1 MKHLKGLFIIHT
13 VFMLAV
19 LLVLIYLFG
28 KMGSGDVIVGSY
40 SDDELA
46 VYKRIWEDLMLSR
59 EADNDRIFA
68 ILIAFWSVLAASG
81 YILLT
86 LIYFRLIRPAQ
97 DMQRFSSEI
106 AGGNLDI
113 PLPVRRNNLFGS
125 FTESFDM
132 MREQLRVS
140 RDREIKARKVNR
152 DLVAELSHDLKTPVA
167 TIQAGCEVLDAQ
179 LLRKKSSLEESG
191 PVTLSSGELDSM
203 IEKVSMLSDK
213 ASTINSLVENVFRA
227 TLDDMEEIRIETS
240 EYDSKVLLDHIKSL
254 QEYGNIILENDIPE
268 CLVCIDK
275 LRMKQV
281 IDNVVG
287 NSRKYAGTDMR
298 VSFGMEEISDISG
311 KKMRFLFIRIAD
323 SGPGV
328 KPEELPLVSEK
339 YYRGKNTS
347 EKQGYGLGLYL
358 VRTYMERQGGG
369 YECFNEDGF
378 VVKLLVRV
386 AG

>member
-1 MKHLKGLFIIHT
+1 MKHIKGLIIFHT
-13 VFMLAV
+13 IFMLAALIV
-19 LLVLIYLFG
+19 LFYLYK
-28 KMGSGDVIVGSY
+28 KMGAETVIAGSY
-40 SDDELA
+40 SDEELA
-46 VYKRIWEDLMLSR
+46 VYKRIWNGIMLMRTSNNKRL
-59 EADNDRIFA
+59 FV
-68 ILIAFWSVLAASG
+68 ILLAFWASVAAAG
-81 YILLT
+81 YALLIH
-86 LIYFRLIRPAQ
+86 IYVRLIRPAE

-132 MREQLRVS
+132 MREQLKSS
-140 RDREIKARKVNR
+140 RDREIKARKANR

-179 LLRKKSSLEESG
+179 MLRKKASDDGSG
-191 PVTLSSGELDSM
+191 EVFFSKDELDSM
-203 IEKVSMLSDK
+203 IEKVGMLSDK
-213 ASTINSLVENVFRA
+213 ASTINSLVENVFHA

-240 EYDSKVLLDHIKSL
+240 EYDSKVLLDYIRSL
-254 QEYGNIILENDIPE
+254 QEYGNIIIDNEIPE
-268 CLVCIDK
+268 CLVCIDR

-281 IDNVVG
+281 IDNIVG
-287 NSRKYAGTDMR
+287 NSRKYAGTDIH
-298 VSFGMEEISDISG
+298 VSFGMEEISDVSG
-311 KKMRFLFIRIAD
+311 KKIRFLFIKIGD

-339 YYRGKNTS
+339 YYRGKNS
-347 EKQGYGLGLYL
+347 AEKQGYGLGLYL

-369 YECFNEDGF
+369 FECYNENGF

>member
-1 MKHLKGLFIIHT
+1 MKHIKGLIIFHT
-13 VFMLAV
+13 IFMLAALIV
-19 LLVLIYLFG
+19 LFYLYK
-28 KMGSGDVIVGSY
+28 KMGAETVIAGSY
-40 SDDELA
+40 SDEELA
-46 VYKRIWEDLMLSR
+46 VYKRIWNDIMLVRTSNNKR
-59 EADNDRIFA
+59 LFV
-68 ILIAFWSVLAASG
+68 ILLAFWGSVAAAG
-81 YILLT
+81 YALLIH
-86 LIYFRLIRPAQ
+86 IYVRLIRPAA

-132 MREQLRVS
+132 MREQLKSS
-140 RDREIKARKVNR
+140 RDREIKARKANR

-179 LLRKKSSLEESG
+179 ILRKKASDDGSG
-191 PVTLSSGELDSM
+191 EVFFSKDELDSM
-203 IEKVSMLSDK
+203 IEKVGMLSDK
-213 ASTINSLVENVFRA
+213 ASTINSLVENVFHA

-240 EYDSKVLLDHIKSL
+240 EYDSKVLLDYIRSL
-254 QEYGNIILENDIPE
+254 QEYGNIIIDNEIPE
-268 CLVCIDK
+268 CLVCIDR

-281 IDNVVG
+281 IDNIVG
-287 NSRKYAGTDMR
+287 NSRKYAGTDIH
-298 VSFGMEEISDISG
+298 VSFGMEEISGVSG
-311 KKMRFLFIRIAD
+311 KKIRFLFIKIGD

-339 YYRGKNTS
+339 YYRGKNTA

-369 YECFNEDGF
+369 FECYNDNGF

>member
-1 MKHLKGLFIIHT
+1 MKHIKGLIIIHT
-13 VFMLAV
+13 VFMLAA
-19 LLVLIYLFG
+19 LFVLIYLFR
-28 KMGSGDVIVGSY
+28 KMGTDTVIVGSY
-40 SDDELA
+40 SDDELT
-46 VYKRIWEDLMLSR
+46 VYKRIWDDLMLAR
-59 EADNDRIFA
+59 DADNKRM
-68 ILIAFWSVLAASG
+68 LTVLLVFWGMVTASG
-81 YILLT
+81 YT
-86 LIYFRLIRPAQ
+86 LITIMYYRLVRPAM
-97 DMQRFSSEI
+97 DMQYFSSEI

-113 PLPVRRNNLFGS
+113 PLPVRKSNLFGS

-132 MREQLRVS
+132 MREQLKVS
-140 RDREIKARKVNR
+140 RDREIKARKANR

-179 LLRKKSSLEESG
+179 MMRKRESLAEG
-191 PVTLSSGELDSM
+191 DPVTLSSDELDSM
-203 IEKVSMLSDK
+203 TEKVSMLSDK
-213 ASTINSLVENVFRA
+213 AATINSLVENVFRA

-254 QEYGNIILENDIPE
+254 QEYGNIVIENEIPE

-287 NSRKYAGTDMR
+287 NSRKYAGTDIHVR
-298 VSFGMEEISDISG
+298 FGMEEISDISG

-369 YECFNEDGF
+369 YECYNEGGF
-378 VVKLLVRV
+378 VVKLLVKV

>member
-1 MKHLKGLFIIHT
+1 MKHIKGLIIMHT
-13 VFMLAV
+13 VFMLAA
-19 LLVLIYLFG
+19 LFVLIYLFR
-28 KMGSGDVIVGSY
+28 KMGTDTVIVGSY
-40 SDDELA
+40 SDDELT
-46 VYKRIWEDLMLSR
+46 VYKRIWDDLMLAR
-59 EADNDRIFA
+59 DADNKRM
-68 ILIAFWSVLAASG
+68 LTVLLVFWGMVTASG
-81 YILLT
+81 YT
-86 LIYFRLIRPAQ
+86 LITIMYYRLVRPAM
-97 DMQRFSSEI
+97 DMQNFSSEI

-113 PLPVRRNNLFGS
+113 PLPVRKSNLFGS

-132 MREQLRVS
+132 MREQLKVS
-140 RDREIKARKVNR
+140 RDREIKARKANR

-179 LLRKKSSLEESG
+179 MLRKRESLAEG
-191 PVTLSSGELDSM
+191 DPVTLSSGELDSM

-240 EYDSKVLLDHIKSL
+240 EYDSKILLDHIKGL

-287 NSRKYAGTDMR
+287 NSRKYAGTDIR
-298 VSFGMEEISDISG
+298 VSFGMEEISDMSG

-339 YYRGKNTS
+339 YYRGRNSS

-369 YECFNEDGF
+369 YECYNEGGF

>member
-1 MKHLKGLFIIHT
+1 MKHIKGLIIFHT
-13 VFMLAV
+13 IFMLAALIV
-19 LLVLIYLFG
+19 LFYLYK
-28 KMGSGDVIVGSY
+28 KMGAETVIAGSY
-40 SDDELA
+40 SDEELA
-46 VYKRIWEDLMLSR
+46 VYKRVW
-59 EADNDRIFA
+59 NDIMQVRATNSKKLFV
-68 ILIAFWSVLAASG
+68 ILLAFWASVAASG
-81 YILLT
+81 YALLIH
-86 LIYFRLIRPAQ
+86 IYIRLIRPAA

-132 MREQLRVS
+132 MREQLKSS
-140 RDREIKARKVNR
+140 RDREIKARKANR

-179 LLRKKSSLEESG
+179 MLRKKASDDGSG
-191 PVTLSSGELDSM
+191 EVFFSKDELDSM
-203 IEKVSMLSDK
+203 IEKVGMLSDK
-213 ASTINSLVENVFRA
+213 ASTINSLVENVFHA

-240 EYDSKVLLDHIKSL
+240 EYDSKVLLDYIRSL
-254 QEYGNIILENDIPE
+254 QEYGNIIIDNEIPE
-268 CLVCIDK
+268 CLVCIDR

-281 IDNVVG
+281 IDNIVG
-287 NSRKYAGTDMR
+287 NSRKYAGTDIH
-298 VSFGMEEISDISG
+298 VSFGMEEISDVSG
-311 KKMRFLFIRIAD
+311 KKIRFLFIKIGD

-339 YYRGKNTS
+339 YYRGKNTA

-369 YECFNEDGF
+369 FECYNDNGF

>member
-1 MKHLKGLFIIHT
+1 MKHIKGLFIIHT

-19 LLVLIYLFG
+19 LLALIYLFG
-28 KMGSGDVIVGSY
+28 KMGNGDVIVGSY
-40 SDDELA
+40 SDEELA
-46 VYKRIWEDLMLSR
+46 VYKRIWEDLMLAR
-59 EADNDRIFA
+59 EADNKRILA
-68 ILIAFWSVLAASG
+68 ILFAFWSALAASG

-113 PLPVRRNNLFGS
+113 PLPVRKSNLFGS

-132 MREQLRVS
+132 MREQLKAS
-140 RDREIKARKVNR
+140 RDREIKARKANR

-179 LLRKKSSLEESG
+179 MLRKRESLAEG
-191 PVTLSSGELDSM
+191 DPVTLSSGELDSM

-254 QEYGNIILENDIPE
+254 QEYGNIIIENDIPE

-287 NSRKYAGTDMR
+287 NSRKYAGTDIR
-298 VSFGMEEISDISG
+298 VSFGMEEISDMSG

-339 YYRGKNTS
+339 YYRGKDTA

-369 YECFNEDGF
+369 YECYNEDGF

>member
-1 MKHLKGLFIIHT
+1 MKHIKGLIIFHT
-13 VFMLAV
+13 IFMLAALIV
-19 LLVLIYLFG
+19 LFYLYK
-28 KMGSGDVIVGSY
+28 KMGAETVIAGSY
-40 SDDELA
+40 SDEELA
-46 VYKRIWEDLMLSR
+46 VYKRIWNGIMLMRTSNNKRL
-59 EADNDRIFA
+59 FV
-68 ILIAFWSVLAASG
+68 ILLAFWGSVAAAG
-81 YILLT
+81 YALLIH
-86 LIYFRLIRPAQ
+86 IYVRLIRPAA

-132 MREQLRVS
+132 MREQLKSS
-140 RDREIKARKVNR
+140 RDREIKARKANR

-179 LLRKKSSLEESG
+179 MLRKKASDDGSG
-191 PVTLSSGELDSM
+191 EVFFSKDELDSM
-203 IEKVSMLSDK
+203 IEKVGMLSDK
-213 ASTINSLVENVFRA
+213 ASTINSLVENVFHA

-240 EYDSKVLLDHIKSL
+240 EYDSKVLLDYIRSL
-254 QEYGNIILENDIPE
+254 QEYGNIIIDNEIPE
-268 CLVCIDK
+268 CLVCIDR

-281 IDNVVG
+281 IDNIVG
-287 NSRKYAGTDMR
+287 NSRKYAGTDIH
-298 VSFGMEEISDISG
+298 VSFGKEEISDVSG
-311 KKMRFLFIRIAD
+311 KKIRFLYIRIGD

-328 KPEELPLVSEK
+328 RPEELPLVSEK
-339 YYRGKNTS
+339 YYRGENTA

-369 YECFNEDGF
+369 FECYNDNGF

>member
-1 MKHLKGLFIIHT
+1 MKHIKGLIFFHT
-13 VFMLAV
+13 IFMLAALIV
-19 LLVLIYLFG
+19 LFYLYK
-28 KMGSGDVIVGSY
+28 KMGAETVIAGSY
-40 SDDELA
+40 SDEELA
-46 VYKRIWEDLMLSR
+46 VYKRIWNDIMLVRTSNNKR
-59 EADNDRIFA
+59 LFV
-68 ILIAFWSVLAASG
+68 ILLAFWGSVAAAG
-81 YILLT
+81 YALLIH
-86 LIYFRLIRPAQ
+86 IYVRLIRPAA

-132 MREQLRVS
+132 MREQLKSS
-140 RDREIKARKVNR
+140 RDREIKARKANR

-179 LLRKKSSLEESG
+179 MLRKKAIDDGSG
-191 PVTLSSGELDSM
+191 EVFFSKDELDSM
-203 IEKVSMLSDK
+203 IEKVGMLSDK
-213 ASTINSLVENVFRA
+213 ASTINSLVENVFHA

-240 EYDSKVLLDHIKSL
+240 EYDSKVLLDYIRSL
-254 QEYGNIILENDIPE
+254 QEYGNIIIDNEIPE
-268 CLVCIDK
+268 CLVCIDR

-281 IDNVVG
+281 IDNIVG
-287 NSRKYAGTDMR
+287 NSRKYAGTDIH
-298 VSFGMEEISDISG
+298 VSFGMEEISDVSG
-311 KKMRFLFIRIAD
+311 KKIRFLYIRIGD

-328 KPEELPLVSEK
+328 RPEELPLVSEK
-339 YYRGKNTS
+339 YYRGKNTA

-369 YECFNEDGF
+369 FECYNENGF

>member
-1 MKHLKGLFIIHT
+1 MKHIKGLIIFHT
-13 VFMLAV
+13 IFMLAALIV
-19 LLVLIYLFG
+19 LFYLYK
-28 KMGSGDVIVGSY
+28 KMGAETVIAGSY
-40 SDDELA
+40 SDEELA
-46 VYKRIWEDLMLSR
+46 VYKRIWNDIMLVRTSNNKR
-59 EADNDRIFA
+59 LFV
-68 ILIAFWSVLAASG
+68 ILLAFWGSVAAAG
-81 YILLT
+81 YALLIH
-86 LIYFRLIRPAQ
+86 IYVRLIRPAA

-132 MREQLRVS
+132 MREQLKTS
-140 RDREIKARKVNR
+140 RDREIKARKANR

-179 LLRKKSSLEESG
+179 MLRKKASDDGSG
-191 PVTLSSGELDSM
+191 EVFFSKDELDSM
-203 IEKVSMLSDK
+203 IEKVGMLSDK
-213 ASTINSLVENVFRA
+213 ASTINSLVENVFHA

-240 EYDSKVLLDHIKSL
+240 EYDSKVLLDYIRSL
-254 QEYGNIILENDIPE
+254 QEYGNIIIDNEIPE
-268 CLVCIDK
+268 CLVCIDR

-281 IDNVVG
+281 IDNIVG
-287 NSRKYAGTDMR
+287 NSRKYAGTDIH
-298 VSFGMEEISDISG
+298 VSFGMEEIPDGSG
-311 KKMRFLFIRIAD
+311 KKIRFLFIKIGD

-339 YYRGKNTS
+339 YYRGKNTA

-369 YECFNEDGF
+369 FECYNDNGF

>member
-140 RDREIKARKVNR
+140 RDREIKARKANR

-287 NSRKYAGTDMR
+287 NSRKYAGTDIR

-369 YECFNEDGF
+369 YECYNEGGF

>member
-1 MKHLKGLFIIHT
+1 MKHIKGLIFFHT
-13 VFMLAV
+13 IFMLAALIV
-19 LLVLIYLFG
+19 LFYLYK
-28 KMGSGDVIVGSY
+28 KMGAETVIAGSY
-40 SDDELA
+40 SDEELA
-46 VYKRIWEDLMLSR
+46 VYKRIWNDIMLVRTSNNKR
-59 EADNDRIFA
+59 LFV
-68 ILIAFWSVLAASG
+68 ILLAFWGSVAAAG
-81 YILLT
+81 YALLIH
-86 LIYFRLIRPAQ
+86 IYVRLIRPAA

-132 MREQLRVS
+132 MREQLKSS
-140 RDREIKARKVNR
+140 RDREIKARKANR

-179 LLRKKSSLEESG
+179 MLRKKASDDGSG
-191 PVTLSSGELDSM
+191 EVFFSKDELDSM
-203 IEKVSMLSDK
+203 IEKVGMLSDK
-213 ASTINSLVENVFRA
+213 ASTINSLVENVFHA

-240 EYDSKVLLDHIKSL
+240 EYDSKVLLDYIRSL
-254 QEYGNIILENDIPE
+254 QEYGKIIIDNEIPE
-268 CLVCIDK
+268 CLVCIDR

-281 IDNVVG
+281 IDNIVG
-287 NSRKYAGTDMR
+287 NSRKYAGTDIH
-298 VSFGMEEISDISG
+298 VSFGMEEISDVSG
-311 KKMRFLFIRIAD
+311 KKIRFLFIKIGD

-339 YYRGKNTS
+339 YYRGKNTA

-369 YECFNEDGF
+369 FECYNDNGF

>member
-1 MKHLKGLFIIHT
+1 MKHIKGLFIIHT

-19 LLVLIYLFG
+19 LLALIYLFG
-28 KMGSGDVIVGSY
+28 KMGNGDVIVGSY
-40 SDDELA
+40 SDEELA
-46 VYKRIWEDLMLSR
+46 VYKRIWEDLMLAR
-59 EADNDRIFA
+59 EADNKRILV
-68 ILIAFWSVLAASG
+68 ILFAFWSALAASG

-113 PLPVRRNNLFGS
+113 PLPVRKSNLFGS

-132 MREQLRVS
+132 MREQLKAS
-140 RDREIKARKVNR
+140 RDREIKARKANR

-179 LLRKKSSLEESG
+179 MLRKRKSLAEGS
-191 PVTLSSGELDSM
+191 PVTLSSDELDSM

-287 NSRKYAGTDMR
+287 NSRKYAGTDIR
-298 VSFGMEEISDISG
+298 VSFGMEEISDMSG

-339 YYRGKNTS
+339 YYRGKDTA

-369 YECFNEDGF
+369 YECYNEDGF